1 MKAISKLT
9 FVAASLFAA
18 GTVLGQTKPTP
29 PAMNVLLG
37 TATANDTQAA
47 ANEKF
52 AELMTEYSGGR
63 LKASV
68 RTGGAL
74 GSNAQ
79 MVAALQAGAVHGMIT
94 PAGNISSAVPEV
106 SLFDK
111 PFLLPGAPA
120 GITAFA
126 AQSKAAA
133 KMMEL
138 AEQKGIHIIGF
149 HGIGPM
155 GLLTKFPV
163 NKLADLQGKKF
174 WVVPTPPRVGTH
186 QDWGSVPRPMDL
198 GEVYSALQ
206 QGTIDGIEAPPDVLF
221 RMKMHEVAKYFTITE
236 HSMLV
241 SNIIVSKK
249 WFDSLPKDLQ
259 DVVTRAGKDTIAW
272 ADAAYTRTQNSSTEA
287 MRKVITVTNMPAA
300 ELQKMNDLGRKGIWE
315 KLKNDPQ
322 RGPMDKLLVED
333 LARFDKK

>member
-1 MKAISKLT
+1 
-9 FVAASLFAA
+9 
-18 GTVLGQTKPTP
+18 
-29 PAMNVLLG
+29 
-37 TATANDTQAA
+37 
-47 ANEKF
+47 
-52 AELMTEYSGGR
+52 
-63 LKASV
+63 
-68 RTGGAL
+68 
-74 GSNAQ
+74 
-79 MVAALQAGAVHGMIT
+79 
-94 PAGNISSAVPEV
+94 
-106 SLFDK
+106 
-111 PFLLPGAPA
+111 
-120 GITAFA
+120 
-126 AQSKAAA
+126 
-133 KMMEL
+133 MMEL

>member
-1 MKAISKLT
+1 MKMISKVA

-18 GTVLGQTKPTP
+18 SAVLGQAKPAAP
-29 PAMNVLLG
+29 VMNVLLG
-37 TATANDTQAA
+37 TATVNDTQAA
-47 ANEKF
+47 ANDKF
-52 AELMTEYSGGR
+52 AELITKYSGGR
-63 LKASV
+63 LNASV
-68 RTGGAL
+68 RRGGAL

-79 MVAALQAGAVHGMIT
+79 RVAGLQAGAVHGMIP
-94 PAGNISSAVPEV
+94 PAGNIASAVPEV

-111 PFLLPGAPA
+111 PFLLPGNPA
-120 GITAFA
+120 VITAFA

-133 KMMEL
+133 RMMEL

-155 GLLTKFPV
+155 CLLSKSPV
-163 NKLADLQGKKF
+163 NKLADIQGKKF

-186 QDWGSVPRPMDL
+186 QDWGSVARPMDL

-206 QGTIDGIEAPPDVLF
+206 QGNLDGMEAPPDVIF
-221 RMKMHEVAKYFTITE
+221 RMKMHEVAKYFSITE
-236 HSMLV
+236 HSILV

-259 DVVTRAGKDTIAW
+259 DAVTRAGKDTIAW
-272 ADAAYTRTQNSSTEA
+272 ADTAYTNTQNSSTEA
-287 MRKVITVTNMPAA
+287 MRKAITVTSMPAS
-300 ELQKMNDLGRKGIWE
+300 ELQRMKDLGRKGIWE

-322 RGPMDKLLVED
+322 RSAMDKLLNED
-333 LARFDKK
+333 LARFNKK